1 MFATSL
7 HNKILRWLNY
17 ILAFSGIASLISI
30 LAVTGFY
37 LDASELNFFKV
48 IIKIIVIFYI
58 VQEVIQLILSKNVFN
73 YLISRWFENILAVFL
88 FFDLVFPDLFL
99 NIFSNLLP
107 HLNLLQITMIYLGIM
122 LLGIILSVVTKALRH
137 SEFISK
143 LKLNPGAVF
152 LISFAFIIITG
163 TLLLLLPKAVP
174 YGKTLSFVDAL
185 FTSTSAVCVTGLT
198 TVDTSSSFT
207 ALGKFIIML
216 LIQVGGLG
224 IMTLT
229 TFFAVFLTGGVCY
242 KVKLMMKDLLD
253 QDSIGAASSLLF
265 RITVFTLAI
274 ETVGALLLYLS
285 LGGTF
290 SNPNYSF
297 IYTSVFHSVSAF
309 CNAGFS
315 LFKLNLMDVSTQY
328 NYNFLAVIMSLIVL
342 GGLGFPVLNNI
353 ATLNP
358 FNRKSKRLRYQL
370 TISSKIVIITTFCL
384 IVSGTIIFFFSE
396 PFSANNSMGFYERY
410 LHSVFLSIT
419 ARTAGFNSVP
429 TELLAT
435 SSVFI
440 LILLM
445 CIGGSSGSTA
455 GGIKTATFS
464 IIILTLWNL
473 LKGKDKV
480 EIFNR
485 QIAEETI
492 RKALIIVF
500 TSISILFIG
509 FMILLFLE
517 PYKNPIDL
525 LFEATSALGTVGLSR
540 NLTFYL
546 QTPSKYIIILL
557 MFIGRI
563 GTLTFLLSFA
573 HLPIHYRYTLPKEN
587 VLIG

>member
-1 MFATSL
+1 M
-7 HNKILRWLNY
+7 HNKILSWLNY
-17 ILAFSGIASLISI
+17 ILSFLGIASLVSI

-37 LDASELNFFKV
+37 LEPDELNFFKV
-48 IIKIIVIFYI
+48 IIKIIIIIFI
-58 VQEVIQLILSKNVFN
+58 AQELIRLILYKNVFE
-73 YLISRWFENILAVFL
+73 YLISRWFENLLAIFLIL
-88 FFDLVFPDLFL
+88 DLVFPELFL
-99 NIFSNLLP
+99 DIFSNLLP
-107 HLNLLQITMIYLGIM
+107 HLNLSQISLIYLGI
-122 LLGIILSVVTKALRH
+122 LTLGIIFSVITKVLRH

-143 LKLNPGAVF
+143 IKLNPGAVF
-152 LISFAFIIITG
+152 VMSFAIIIFAG

-198 TVDTSSSFT
+198 TIDISSSYT
-207 ALGKFIIML
+207 AFGKLIIML

-229 TFFAVFLTGGVCY
+229 TFFAVFLTGGVSY
-242 KVKLMMKDLLD
+242 KLKLMMQDLLD
-253 QDSIGAASSLLF
+253 QDSIGSATTLLI

-274 ETVGALLLYLS
+274 ESIGAVLLYLS
-285 LGGTF
+285 LGGNF
-290 SNPNYSF
+290 SSPNYNY

-315 LFKLNLMDVSTQY
+315 LFKLNLMDASTQY
-328 NYNFLAVIMSLIVL
+328 NYNFLAVIMFLIVM

-358 FNRKSKRLRYQL
+358 FKRKTKRLRYQM
-370 TISSKIVIITTFCL
+370 TISSKVVIITTFCL
-384 IVSGTIIFFFSE
+384 ILFGTMMFYFSE
-396 PFSANNSMGFYERY
+396 PFAANHNLDFYGRFI
-410 LHSVFLSIT
+410 HSIFLSIT

-429 TELLAT
+429 TELLA
-435 SSVFI
+435 SSTVFI

-445 CIGGSSGSTA
+445 WVGGSSGSTA

-464 IIILTLWNL
+464 VILLTLWNL
-473 LKGKDKV
+473 LKGKDRV

-485 QIAEETI
+485 QIDEGTI
-492 RKALIIVF
+492 RKSLLIVF
-500 TSISILFIG
+500 TSLSILFIG
-509 FMILLFLE
+509 FMLLLFLE
-517 PYKNPIDL
+517 PFKNPIDL

-546 QTPSKYIIILL
+546 HTSSKYVVIFL

-573 HLPIHYRYTLPKEN
+573 RHPILARYSLPKEN
-587 VLIG
+587 LLIG